1 MNRNPLPARWRPAAA
16 VLAVGAAAL
25 VAGGSSYGW
34 GSAAYLSPVILA
46 AAAAVGVLAGRDSDV
61 GAAARRQ
68 RDERQQLQRLRVQ
81 ALVGRALSLT
91 VALAYAVAVTT
102 RALLWPFG
110 VMLGVLVVAFLAG
123 WVLYGDDPS
132 GATGRLRSLLRR

>member
-1 MNRNPLPARWRPAAA
+1 MKRNPLPARWRAAVA

-34 GSAAYLSPVILA
+34 ASAGYLSPVIVA
-46 AAAAVGVLAGRDSDV
+46 AAAAVGLLARRDSDV
-61 GAAARRQ
+61 GAAVRRQ

-91 VALAYAVAVTT
+91 VAVAYAVAVTT
-102 RALLWPFG
+102 HAVLWPFG

-123 WVLYGDDPS
+123 WLLYGDDSS
-132 GATGRLRSLLRR
+132 GATERLRSVLRR